1 MNKKR
6 LKEVFIIILVTFF
19 EWLQLDISCNLEK
32 GMHTIELQTIILNIC
47 IMLIFNFIVY
57 ILTNRLWL
65 TMIVSGL
72 LWTII
77 GVTNYYVIQY
87 HGMPFTITE
96 LKNFKTAINVLGS
109 YNLDIG
115 SIPIII
121 LIIGTLI
128 VLFSIFKR
136 KYEIAKKRSLK
147 AAILPCFAI
156 AVCAVYIFAAGYG
169 DTPIKPKKTIGWSW
183 KEAYGKYGY
192 VACVVED
199 LYSKSNIINKPE
211 NYNYEEVKEI
221 YDKYANKGNA
231 QVQEAYPDII
241 FIVNESFYDLKH
253 LTDFETDVDYL
264 KNIRNM
270 DNLLKGYAVSP
281 TPYGGT
287 NSSEYELI
295 TSNSLYLMKSGV
307 TPFNVINLKGANSI
321 VSHLKSLGYNTL
333 GTHTESGINYNRI
346 SGYNDLGFDSVKF
359 EEEYE
364 DLEYYYGR
372 WYETDASVYRNMI
385 KWYEEMGDEPRFL
398 YMLTIQNHG
407 KWDLNDSEYDKIHI
421 TEGEFEITDTI
432 NEYLTS
438 ISLSDEA
445 FFDLTEYFKNVD
457 RPVVLCMVGDHCPSF
472 AGEIADAD
480 LSADEKA
487 LKLRETPLYIWANFE
502 LDESEL
508 GSIGMPFVVPTLL
521 KVAGVPLSGYY
532 EYMLDVNRDVPI
544 ITAYG
549 KYFDSDY
556 NCFSVGEG
564 LYCDL
569 VNEYFKVEYSNLENK
584 SQ

>member
-147 AAILPCFAI
+147 AAMLPCFAI

-221 YDKYANKGNA
+221 YDKYANKGNS

>member
-147 AAILPCFAI
+147 AAMLPCFAI

>member
-147 AAILPCFAI
+147 AAMLPCFAI

-307 TPFNVINLKGANSI
+307 TQFNVINLKGANSI

>member
-221 YDKYANKGNA
+221 YDKYA
-231 QVQEAYPDII
+231 
-241 FIVNESFYDLKH
+241 
-253 LTDFETDVDYL
+253 
-264 KNIRNM
+264 R
-270 DNLLKGYAVSP
+270 
-281 TPYGGT
+281 
-287 NSSEYELI
+287 
-295 TSNSLYLMKSGV
+295 
-307 TPFNVINLKGANSI
+307 
-321 VSHLKSLGYNTL
+321 
-333 GTHTESGINYNRI
+333 
-346 SGYNDLGFDSVKF
+346 
-359 EEEYE
+359 
-364 DLEYYYGR
+364 
-372 WYETDASVYRNMI
+372 
-385 KWYEEMGDEPRFL
+385 
-398 YMLTIQNHG
+398 
-407 KWDLNDSEYDKIHI
+407 
-421 TEGEFEITDTI
+421 
-432 NEYLTS
+432 
-438 ISLSDEA
+438 
-445 FFDLTEYFKNVD
+445 
-457 RPVVLCMVGDHCPSF
+457 
-472 AGEIADAD
+472 
-480 LSADEKA
+480 
-487 LKLRETPLYIWANFE
+487 
-502 LDESEL
+502 
-508 GSIGMPFVVPTLL
+508 
-521 KVAGVPLSGYY
+521 
-532 EYMLDVNRDVPI
+532 
-544 ITAYG
+544 
-549 KYFDSDY
+549 
-556 NCFSVGEG
+556 
-564 LYCDL
+564 
-569 VNEYFKVEYSNLENK
+569 
-584 SQ
+584 

>member
-147 AAILPCFAI
+147 AAMLPCFAI

-183 KEAYGKYGY
+183 KEAYGKYGD

-287 NSSEYELI
+287 NS
-295 TSNSLYLMKSGV
+295 
-307 TPFNVINLKGANSI
+307 
-321 VSHLKSLGYNTL
+321 
-333 GTHTESGINYNRI
+333 
-346 SGYNDLGFDSVKF
+346 
-359 EEEYE
+359 
-364 DLEYYYGR
+364 
-372 WYETDASVYRNMI
+372 
-385 KWYEEMGDEPRFL
+385 
-398 YMLTIQNHG
+398 
-407 KWDLNDSEYDKIHI
+407 
-421 TEGEFEITDTI
+421 
-432 NEYLTS
+432 
-438 ISLSDEA
+438 
-445 FFDLTEYFKNVD
+445 
-457 RPVVLCMVGDHCPSF
+457 
-472 AGEIADAD
+472 
-480 LSADEKA
+480 
-487 LKLRETPLYIWANFE
+487 
-502 LDESEL
+502 
-508 GSIGMPFVVPTLL
+508 
-521 KVAGVPLSGYY
+521 
-532 EYMLDVNRDVPI
+532 
-544 ITAYG
+544 
-549 KYFDSDY
+549 
-556 NCFSVGEG
+556 
-564 LYCDL
+564 
-569 VNEYFKVEYSNLENK
+569 
-584 SQ
+584 